1 MGAASTGTWLV
12 LAGEMSRRA
21 ASPSQIPRLGAQV
34 AVGKR
39 CRGIVP
45 RMGSNYQEARFLEA
59 RLFIDQ
65 KPEGRLVSKVVDVL
79 VLSLP
84 GLAKQI
90 IQPI

>member
-1 MGAASTGTWLV
+1 
-12 LAGEMSRRA
+12 
-21 ASPSQIPRLGAQV
+21 
-34 AVGKR
+34 
-39 CRGIVP
+39 
-45 RMGSNYQEARFLEA
+45 MGSNYQEARFLEA